1 MTTEQDRSA
10 GELLIIG
17 GGLLQVPNVEE
28 ARKLGL
34 RTIVTDLNTDC
45 ACASLADDFH
55 AIDIFDVGR
64 HVELVLELQRRGRPL
79 RGVFAAGIDAT
90 LTAAMAAD
98 VARLPGA
105 SPRAAY
111 VTHQKH
117 IAREELATAGVP
129 VPRFAA
135 VASLAEATKA
145 ASRIGYPL
153 IVKNIDGSASRGTMK
168 LFERDDR
175 ALGEA
180 VEAARQASSN
190 GMALM
195 EQLMFGSEHT
205 VETLFDVNGR
215 FWPCFITDRLFDTS
229 GPWALET
236 GLEHPTRVAPPV
248 QEEMYAMMRRAAD
261 VVGIDVGPAKGDL
274 MLTSEGPRIIEMTTR
289 LSGGFDCQYLVPAA
303 TGKNVIRAAITTAI
317 GQPLDPADLQPKLD
331 RFAASASPWPEPGTI
346 EAIEGLAEARAIPGV
361 QHVFMRAQVGDVV
374 KPYKDCAARVAFII
388 ATGSSREAAN
398 GAARAAAE
406 RIQFHTSRA
415 AVGAAI

>member
-1 MTTEQDRSA
+1 MTTEQDRPA

-17 GGLLQVPNVEE
+17 GGLLQVPNIEE

-34 RTIVTDLNTDC
+34 RTIVTDLNTSCVC
-45 ACASLADDFH
+45 APLADEFH

-64 HVELVLELQRRGRPL
+64 HVELVLDLQRRGRPL

-90 LTAAMAAD
+90 LTAAVAAH
-98 VARLPGA
+98 VANLPGA
-105 SPRAAY
+105 SPKAAY

-117 IAREELATAGVP
+117 IAREELAAAGVL

-153 IVKNIDGSASRGTMK
+153 IVKNIDGSASRGTTK
-168 LFERDDR
+168 LFERDER

-180 VEAARQASSN
+180 IDAAREASSN
-190 GMALM
+190 GLALM

-236 GLEHPTRVAPPV
+236 GLEHPTRLTLSA
-248 QEEMYAMMRRAAD
+248 QEEMYTMMRRAAD

-303 TGKNVIRAAITTAI
+303 TGKNVIRAAIKTAI
-317 GQPLDPADLQPKLD
+317 GLAIDPTDLDAKFD

-346 EAIEGLAEARAIPGV
+346 EAIEGLAEAQAIPGV
-361 QHVFMRAQVGDVV
+361 EHIFMRAQVGDVV

-388 ATGSSREAAN
+388 ATGASREAAN
-398 GAARAAAE
+398 DSARAAAE
-406 RIQFHTSRA
+406 RIRFHTSRA
-415 AVGAAI
+415 GAGALI